1 MYKRIYLNEDWLFTD
16 RFSEE
21 FLKAEGI
28 SRDYKWVSL
37 PHAVCETPFNCFDE
51 KCYQKVCGYKKRITF
66 PLGYKDK
73 SGRLRFEGIAHKATV
88 YINGEERATHACG
101 YTGFSVDI
109 SKDVVPAESIEIT
122 VKVDSRETLNQP
134 PFGFVI
140 DYMTYGGIYRD
151 VYLDIGEKEYIDDM
165 YLSSNVNGNSA
176 VLSSAVRIKNPAK
189 KPLKLIQTVAGTTFE
204 ESFEPSKTS
213 QYTEASFEV
222 SLKDIKLWDVND
234 PNLYTVVT
242 KLVDPNGDVL
252 DERTDSFGFR
262 TSEFKKDGYYLNGKK
277 IKIMGLNRHQSYP
290 YCGYAMPAS
299 MQRYDADIL
308 KYELGLNAVRT
319 SHYPQSQDFINR
331 CDEIGLLV
339 FMEIPGWQHIGDEK
353 WQDQAVKNVEEM
365 VIQFRNHPSIIMW
378 GVRINESKD
387 LDELYKRT
395 NETARN
401 FDPTRP
407 TGGVRNFKKS
417 HLLEDVYTYN
427 DFSHNG
433 TTKGCDAKSKVT
445 SDVSKAYLITEYNGH
460 MFPSKAFDNEAHR
473 LEHAM
478 RHAAVVDAV
487 KGEKDIAG
495 SFGWCMFD
503 YNTHRE
509 FGSGDRICYHG
520 VTDMF
525 RNEKLASLVYACEG
539 IPVDKKPVLEIS
551 STMDIGENPE
561 CTKGDIYIFTNADSV
576 KMYKNDKFI
585 KEYFPKDLKFKNLSR
600 GPILIDDYIG
610 NAIDE
615 GEKYSKTVKKGLKKI
630 ANSVAVSGLSHMS
643 FKTLLQAAGL
653 MVFHGLKY
661 DDAVE
666 IFNKYVG
673 DWGTEPPVYRFDA
686 IAGGEVVKSVTKAP
700 LSKVSF
706 DVRVSHTELVHDKA
720 YDAAL
725 VRIRAVDDYGNQ
737 VYYFNEPIKL
747 HTEGPIEVI
756 GPDVISFKGGMAGVY
771 IRTKNLLPGEVN
783 PARLDIENLQCGDA
797 SVEFIVK
804 RTKR

>member
-1 MYKRIYLNEDWLFTD
+1 MYKRIYLNEDWLFTE

-28 SRDYKWVSL
+28 SRDYKWVSI
-37 PHAVCETPFNCFDE
+37 PHTVCETPLNCFDE

-66 PLGYKDK
+66 PLGYEGK
-73 SGRLRFEGIAHKATV
+73 SGRLRFEGVAHKATV
-88 YINGEERATHACG
+88 YINGEERGTHSCG

-109 SKDVVPAESIEIT
+109 SKDIKPAESIEIT
-122 VKVDSRETLNQP
+122 VKVDSRESLNQP

-151 VYLDIGEKEYIDDM
+151 VYLDIGEKEYIDDLF
-165 YLSSNVNGNSA
+165 LSSEINGTDG
-176 VLSSAVRIKNPAK
+176 LLKSAVRIKNPLK
-189 KPLKLIQTVAGTTFE
+189 KPLKLVQTVSGQTFE
-204 ESFEPSKTS
+204 TVL
-213 QYTEASFEV
+213 EAPKASSYSEAEFSIKV
-222 SLKDIKLWDVND
+222 FDVKLWDVD
-234 PNLYTVVT
+234 SPSLYNVVT
-242 KLVDPNGDVL
+242 RLVDFEGETL

-262 TSEFKKDGYYLNGKK
+262 TSQFKKDGYYLNGKK
-277 IKIMGLNRHQSYP
+277 LKIRGLNRHQSYP

-319 SHYPQSQDFINR
+319 SHYPQSKDFIER

-353 WQDQAVKNVEEM
+353 WQDEAVKNVEEM
-365 VIQFRNHPSIIMW
+365 VIQYRNHPSIIIW

-387 LDELYKRT
+387 MDELYKRT
-395 NETARN
+395 NETAAN

-433 TTKGCDAKSKVT
+433 LTKGCDPKKKVT
-445 SDVSKAYLITEYNGH
+445 SNRNRAYLITEYNGH
-460 MFPSKAFDNEAHR
+460 MFPSKAFDNEIHR
-473 LEHAM
+473 LTHAL
-478 RHAAVVDAV
+478 RHATVLDAV
-487 KGEKDIAG
+487 KGQKDIAG

-503 YNTHRE
+503 YNTHKE

-520 VTDMF
+520 VMDMF
-525 RNEKLASLVYACEG
+525 RNEKLASYVYACEG
-539 IPVDKKPVLEIS
+539 IPVSEKPILEIS
-551 STMDIGENPE
+551 SGLDIGENPE
-561 CTKGDIYIFTNADSV
+561 CTKGDVYIFTNADSV
-576 KMYKNDKFI
+576 KMYKNDKLI
-585 KEYFPKDLKFKNLSR
+585 KEYLPKNSKFKNLKK
-600 GPILIDDYIG
+600 GPMLIDDYIG
-610 NAIDE
+610 NAINE
-615 GEKYSKTVKKGLKKI
+615 GEKYSKTVKRGLKKI
-630 ANSVAVSGLSHMS
+630 ANRVAVSGLSHMS
-643 FKTLLQAAGL
+643 FGTLLLAGRL
-653 MVFHGLKY
+653 MAFHGLKY

-686 IAGGEVVKSVTKAP
+686 IADGKVVKSVTKAP

-706 DVRVSHTELVHDKA
+706 DVKVSHTELVHDKA

-725 VRIRAVDDYGNQ
+725 IRIRAVDEFGNQ
-737 VYYFNEPIKL
+737 VPYFNEPIKL
-747 HTEGPIEVI
+747 HTEGPIEII
-756 GPDVISFKGGMAGVY
+756 GPEIISFKGGMAGVY
-771 IRTKNLLPGEVN
+771 VRTKNLLPGEEN
-783 PARLDIENLQCGDA
+783 PARLDMENPQCGDA
-797 SVEFIVK
+797 SVEFTVR